1 MGVVPSVMAQPRP
14 PHVQIRRDHLIA
26 MTDAIDAS
34 RVTSVHAPAGYGKTM
49 AVLQWA
55 EALKARGRDVLWLA
69 ARAGIANLDDF
80 VAAMAAAADGA
91 GFDWHA
97 FPEDTPAH
105 IRMARLVAAPRRPVL
120 VLDDAQLLDADVFD
134 LVTRI
139 VAGARDALT
148 TIIVSRSLQTIP
160 IARLRALGYLVE
172 VGTPELRFSLAE
184 AVELIARSSRTPVET
199 AVIEQLVED
208 TEGWPAGITMARAI
222 QQKDWRHSAD
232 APVRP
237 SGLRR
242 EFESYFKEEVVSPEP
257 KEVRDFL
264 IATCVLDELTPAAC
278 AAATGL
284 EDSRAMLEHVEE
296 CGLFLEAADAD
307 RSSYRYHRLFREV
320 VLRRLNDRDP
330 VRAAEIQKRVS
341 RHFAET
347 DQPLRAL
354 DHAVRS
360 GDRLF
365 LADQLEVLAEPL
377 TYQGNLYLVAEL
389 AAGMSSA
396 ILGTRPR
403 LALALAWR
411 RIRCLAFES
420 AEALI
425 GLAEAELAV
434 RREREENETPETRHL
449 AMMIEH
455 RRIMCAAARDEMPRV
470 EQSAPLLLRQLGDD
484 EPYLSCTL
492 LAQLM
497 TARRELYHFHDMLKL
512 EAEARRA
519 VLRPGTDFATISLK
533 ATIAP
538 TLATLGKVGTAER
551 LLREALSYAES
562 NSAPQGGGIAAL
574 PALPLA
580 ELLYDIGKLDEART
594 LIDRYLGPA
603 RDWGFVD
610 QLAAGHIVRARLI
623 FNDGNLVGA
632 INALDETQLLAIEC
646 GLDRLRAY
654 AVGEQVRMLIRSGEG
669 KHAANILMASG
680 FAPGAEPY
688 PTLNPTRQ
696 NESIAIAWLRLEM
709 HGHRLV
715 AARKVAKRWSEFIRR
730 NGAVR
735 SAVTFELLLAEIA
748 VLAGDRSEAR
758 RAVREAVTLSAA
770 SGWTQVFLDEG
781 EAIGSLLAEAYGQGP
796 ALDSVPDRFGQR
808 LVAAFA
814 GTPTA
819 VEEDDEF
826 GLSSRLVNREVE
838 ILRMVSGGLRNRE
851 IGNRLGLTEGTVKW
865 YMQQIYD
872 KLGVRR
878 RPQAVMR
885 ARQLGVLA

>member
-1 MGVVPSVMAQPRP
+1 MGVVPSAIAQPRV
-14 PHVQIRRDHLIA
+14 PHVQIRREHLAA
-26 MTDAIDAS
+26 MIDAIDAS

-49 AVLQWA
+49 TALQWA
-55 EALKARGRDVLWLA
+55 GQLKERGRDILWLA
-69 ARAGIANLDDF
+69 ARAGIASLDDF
-80 VAAMAAAADGA
+80 VAALGTAAEEA
-91 GFDWHA
+91 GLDWRGLPA
-97 FPEDTPAH
+97 GTPAH
-105 IRMARLVAAPRRPVL
+105 VRLAQLATSSRRPVL
-120 VLDDAQLLDADVFD
+120 VLDDAQLLGPDVFD
-134 LVTRI
+134 LVARI
-139 VAGARDALT
+139 VSGARDSLT
-148 TIIVSRSLQTIP
+148 TIIVSRSVRSIP

-172 VGTPELRFSLAE
+172 VGPRDLRFSLGE
-184 AVELIARSSRTPVET
+184 TLELIARSSRTPVD
-199 AVIEQLVED
+199 AAMVEQLVAD
-208 TEGWPAGITMARAI
+208 TEGWPAGITLARAI
-222 QQKDWRHSAD
+222 QQKDWSG
-232 APVRP
+232 PGEEQVQP

-242 EFESYFKEEVVSPEP
+242 EFETYFKEEVVLPEP
-257 KEVRDFL
+257 KKVRDFL
-264 IATCVLDELTPAAC
+264 IATCVLDDLTPAAC

-284 EDSRAMLEHVEE
+284 DDSRTMLEHVEE
-296 CGLFLEAADAD
+296 AGLFLEAVDAD

-320 VLRRLNDRDP
+320 ALRRLNDRDP
-330 VRAAEIQKRVS
+330 ARAAAIQKRVS
-341 RHFAET
+341 HYFAESG
-347 DQPLRAL
+347 QPELAL

-365 LADQLEVLAEPL
+365 LADQLEALAEPL
-377 TYQGNLYLVAEL
+377 TYRGNLYRVAEL
-389 AAGMSSA
+389 AIGMSSSV
-396 ILGTRPR
+396 LGTRPR
-403 LALALAWR
+403 LALAIAWR
-411 RIRCLAFES
+411 RIRSLAFES
-420 AEALI
+420 AESMIA
-425 GLAEAELAV
+425 LAEAELAA
-434 RREREENETPETRHL
+434 RREREETETPELRHL

-455 RRIMCAAARDEMPRV
+455 RRIMCAAARDQMPLV
-470 EQSAPLLLRQLGDD
+470 EQSAPVLLRQFGDD

-551 LLREALSYAES
+551 LLREALSYAEKHA
-562 NSAPQGGGIAAL
+562 APQGGGIAAL

-580 ELLYDIGKLDEART
+580 ELLYDIGKLDEVRT
-594 LIDRYLGPA
+594 LVDAYLEPA

-623 FNDGNLVGA
+623 FNDGNLIGA
-632 INALDETQLLAIEC
+632 VKALEETQLLAIEC

-654 AVGEQVRMLIRSGEG
+654 AIGEQVRMLIRSGEG
-669 KHAANILMASG
+669 KQARAILQASG
-680 FAPGAEPY
+680 LAPEAEPY

-696 NESIAIAWLRLEM
+696 NESIAIAWLRIEM

-715 AARKVAKRWSEFIRR
+715 QARKVAKRWSEFVRR
-730 NGAVR
+730 NGAIR
-735 SAVTFELLLAEIA
+735 SAVLFELLLAEIA

-770 SGWTQVFLDEG
+770 PGWTQVFLDEG
-781 EAIGSLLAEAYGQGP
+781 EAIGSLLAEAYGEGP

-814 GTPTA
+814 GTPATA
-819 VEEDDEF
+819 EEDGEY

-878 RPQAVMR
+878 RPQAVTR